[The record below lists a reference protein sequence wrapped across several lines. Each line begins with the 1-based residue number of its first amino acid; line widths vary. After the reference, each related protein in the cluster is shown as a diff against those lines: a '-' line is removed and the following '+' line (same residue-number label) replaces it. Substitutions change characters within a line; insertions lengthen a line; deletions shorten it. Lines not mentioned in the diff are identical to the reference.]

1 MNTAVIVGALL
12 IAVVVVVLLLKSAG
26 TKRQAAPMRTPVRP
40 PPAAEAARA
49 PEPASPPPP
58 AQAHAVDTPAP
69 VMAPLPAELQ
79 AFQRT
84 QVDQL
89 TLQLADVLL
98 GRLRDIPRPPRS
110 LQKLVSPEFLQT
122 ATSVELS
129 ELILAEPHIAAKVLA
144 TVNSPFYGLQQPVAS
159 IGQGVTFLG
168 LNTVR
173 GICLQYLLNDAFKP
187 GTPELKRV
195 FDTVWAASA
204 MASELCSRLSQ
215 RLGLRDPGTL
225 VTQVVLSFLGHLA
238 ALSLLPPERAGTL
251 AGQDL
256 LARSQ
261 AEQAELGLTACAMG
275 ELLLRS
281 WEVPAS
287 VVQSVTAIDRV
298 LETPFTDMDPARAP
312 ALALCYLCARLGEQ
326 LAFGALPDLAS
337 YDPTQDPRI
346 DMACLQGYLAQPA
359 LARLPELLQAPDL
372 GQVIGNMLT
381 TLRA

>member
-12 IAVVVVVLLLKSAG
+12 IAVVVVVLLLKASGA
-26 TKRQAAPMRTPVRP
+26 KRQTETV
-40 PPAAEAARA
+40 RA
-49 PEPASPPPP
+49 PVHTPPPP
-58 AQAHAVDTPAP
+58 EPVRHLVPAP
-69 VMAPLPAELQ
+69 APADAQTRVAAEPTPSLAPLPAELL

-84 QVDQL
+84 RVEQL
-89 TLQLADVLL
+89 TPQLADVLL

-195 FDTVWAASA
+195 FDTVWTASA

-238 ALSLLPPERAGTL
+238 ALSLLPPERAGSL

-256 LARSQ
+256 LSRSQ

-281 WEVPAS
+281 WELPAT
-287 VVQSVTAIDRV
+287 VVQGVTDIDRV
-298 LETPFTDMDPARAP
+298 LETPVTAMDPTRAP

-326 LAFGALPDLAS
+326 LAFGSLPDLAS
-337 YDPTQDPRI
+337 YDPTQDSRI

-381 TLRA
+381 TLRT

>member
-1 MNTAVIVGALL
+1 MNTVVIVGALL
-12 IAVVVVVLLLKSAG
+12 IVVVVVARLIKAAG
-26 TKRQAAPMRTPVRP
+26 AKRQAASARVLQASEALSRTEPVSPRP
-40 PPAAEAARA
+40 DTQIKIAEA
-49 PEPASPPPP
+49 PSVV
-58 AQAHAVDTPAP
+58 QV
-69 VMAPLPAELQ
+69 PLPAELL

-84 QVDQL
+84 RVEQL
-89 TLQLADVLL
+89 TPQLADVLL
-98 GRLRDIPRPPRS
+98 GRLRDIPRPPHS

-144 TVNSPFYGLQQPVAS
+144 TVNSPFYGLQQPVTS

-204 MASELCSRLSQ
+204 MASELCSRLSA

-238 ALSLLPPERAGTL
+238 ALSLLPPERACAL

-256 LARSQ
+256 LERSQ
-261 AEQAELGLTACAMG
+261 AEQAELGVTACALG
-275 ELLLRS
+275 ELLMRS
-281 WEVPAS
+281 WELPSS
-287 VVQSVTAIDRV
+287 VVQGVADIDRV
-298 LETPFTDMDPARAP
+298 LETPFAASDAARAP
-312 ALALCYLCARLGEQ
+312 ASALCYLCARLGER
-326 LAFGALPDLAS
+326 LAFGTLPDLAS
-337 YDPTQDPRI
+337 VQLTQDTRI
-346 DMACLQGYLAQPA
+346 DMACLQGYLTQPT
-359 LARLPELLQAPDL
+359 LARLPELLQAPDV
-372 GQVIGNMLT
+372 GQVIGTMLS
-381 TLRA
+381 TLRG